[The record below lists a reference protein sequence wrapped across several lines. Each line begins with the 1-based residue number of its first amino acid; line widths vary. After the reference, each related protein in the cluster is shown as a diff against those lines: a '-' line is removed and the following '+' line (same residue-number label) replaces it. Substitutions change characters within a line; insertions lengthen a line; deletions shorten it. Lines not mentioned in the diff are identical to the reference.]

1 MRPIEESSLESYP
14 GVPEPG
20 SSGFQDT
27 VPKPRAAAG

>member
-1 MRPIEESSLESYP
+1 MRHIEESSLESYL

-27 VPKPRAAAG
+27 VPEPTTAAG